1 MSSVFRIDAAATA
14 VVTAT
19 GWQAYTGKYNNP
31 ASPYSAIRFA
41 PFPESMKLRTIESVT
56 LHNAIKVTYP
66 AGQSI
71 VQRFFILG
79 GKSLE
84 PIPPYTG
91 TTPEDNTGTGSEI
104 FYRINHRFDPGE
116 VFDDFYTAQSAYGN
130 PSSGVRE
137 TIARGIITYLYKSD
151 SSGGSDWTINS
162 YYGVGSSKA
171 PYLEVTVSDTD
182 AYLYPKSPSPAS
194 GYINDEAENIF
205 TWDIDISQEA
215 YDRSGLDSGMVQVF
229 QWSSDGGSTW
239 RDIAAPSG
247 AKTLTVAANTF
258 PASGSFKWRIKL
270 TDGSGHVA
278 YTAENTLQSY
288 KNITFTSADINP
300 ASGFIQEKSSK
311 VFTFS
316 YNRSATDF
324 SDLFLSKS
332 TFELEW
338 KTDSSATATVAGNS
352 SSVTVPANTFPQA
365 GTFQARAKLTTP
377 NGVTT
382 YSSWKTY
389 STDEP
394 LSTATAVSPSNTV
407 KSDEE
412 DVLFEWIHNNAA
424 GTEQNGAT
432 LQWSTDGT
440 TWQTLSTISGSSQ
453 SASISLSG
461 KPAGTIYWRV
471 ATRNSDNKLGS
482 YSSAVS
488 FVFIAAPAP
497 PAVSVNP
504 WPRARIQWQST
515 EQQAYRITVDGVE
528 EITAFGNA
536 MAYTL
541 LEALPDGEHTV
552 TVSIQGQYGLWSAPA
567 AAIFT
572 VKNIETAGVI
582 LSGKSGIDNVLIW
595 DDTDP
600 YANSREYDI
609 YRDGELIAIVETM
622 GNAQGERF
630 VDKYAN
636 GKHAYK
642 VRRIEAY
649 YTDSNEIT
657 LTGGSCETV
666 IGELDG
672 EDYIPLT
679 LTDTSDTAQT
689 FSWRKTAVT
698 RHFEGA
704 EYPVIETS
712 DFSDRYANYTVAFT
726 DLKCAEAFEALR
738 GKTVIIKSRARE
750 MMVGVLTEFEKRVG
764 NFYITYSFSI
774 QQIHT
779 PKIDD
784 RR

>member
-1 MSSVFRIDAAATA
+1 MGTITVIAEQSVILDS
-14 VVTAT
+14 V
-19 GWQAYTGKYNNP
+19 NP
-31 ASPYSAIRFA
+31 YDR
-41 PFPESMKLRTIESVT
+41 K
-56 LHNAIKVTYP
+56 
-66 AGQSI
+66 
-71 VQRFFILG
+71 
-79 GKSLE
+79 
-84 PIPPYTG
+84 
-91 TTPEDNTGTGSEI
+91 TGSSATLSKRATSQPAV
-104 FYRINHRFDPGE
+104 FFRFNMPQELKWRKILNAD
-116 VFDDFYTAQSAYGN
+116 V
-130 PSSGVRE
+130 
-137 TIARGIITYLYKSD
+137 YLYINTPT
-151 SSGGSDWTINS
+151 SGN
-162 YYGVGSSKA
+162 V
-171 PYLEVTVSDTD
+171 
-182 AYLYPKSPSPAS
+182 
-194 GYINDEAENIF
+194 NIF
-205 TWDIDISQEA
+205 TGSLTRTINFDTVRFADLSSAEQS
-215 YDRSGLDSGMVQVF
+215 RF
-229 QWSSDGGSTW
+229 QSSSWSNGGNYATGVLSVPGYSAQSKW
-239 RDIAAPSG
+239 
-247 AKTLTVAANTF
+247 
-258 PASGSFKWRIKL
+258 ASGVNIPSVTSEFLKFGL
-270 TDGSGHVA
+270 GAFTQVA
-278 YTAENTLQSY
+278 TEANIDTAEGAHPPY
-288 KNITFTSADINP
+288 IVVDYDDNIVGIEPTEVSP
-300 ASGFIQEKSSK
+300 AGGFIQEKQN
-311 VFTFS
+311 VTFNWG
-316 YNRSATDF
+316 YVF
-324 SDLFLSKS
+324 SDTISDEAGYLAESSFVFEWEQGS
-332 TFELEW
+332 T
-338 KTDSSATATVAGNS
+338 THTITATATGC
-352 SSVTVPANTFPQA
+352 TVPANTFPTT
-365 GTFQARAKLTTP
+365 GTFNARVKVTNP
-377 NGVTT
+377 VGGVT
-382 YSSWKTY
+382 YSSWCTY

-407 KSDEE
+407 ESDEE

-424 GTEQNGAT
+424 GTAQNGAT

-471 ATRNSDNKLGS
+471 ATRNSDNVLGS

-504 WPRARIQWQST
+504 WPRARIQWQSA

-622 GNAQGERF
+622 GNAQEARF

-642 VRRIEAY
+642 VRRGEAY

-657 LTGGSCETV
+657 LYGGSCETV
-666 IGELDG
+666 IGALDG

-689 FSWRKTAVT
+689 FSWRKTSVA

-704 EYPVIETS
+704 EYPVVETS

-726 DLKCAEAFEALR
+726 DRKCAEAFEALR

-750 MMVGVLTEFEKRVG
+750 MMVGVMTEFEKRVG

>member
-1 MSSVFRIDAAATA
+1 MGTITVIAEQSVILDSMNPYDRKTGSSATLSKRATSQPAVFFRFNMPQELKWRKILNADVYLYINTPTSGNVNIYTGSLTRTINFDTVRFADLSSEEQRRFQSSSWSNGGNY
-14 VVTAT
+14 AT
-19 GWQAYTGKYNNP
+19 GVLSVPG
-31 ASPYSAIRFA
+31 YSAQSKWASGVNIPNVTSEFLKFGLGA
-41 PFPESMKLRTIESVT
+41 FTQVATEANIDTAEGAHPPYIVVDYDDNIVGIEPTEVS
-56 LHNAIKVTYP
+56 P
-66 AGQSI
+66 AG
-71 VQRFFILG
+71 
-79 GKSLE
+79 
-84 PIPPYTG
+84 
-91 TTPEDNTGTGSEI
+91 
-104 FYRINHRFDPGE
+104 
-116 VFDDFYTAQSAYGN
+116 
-130 PSSGVRE
+130 
-137 TIARGIITYLYKSD
+137 
-151 SSGGSDWTINS
+151 
-162 YYGVGSSKA
+162 
-171 PYLEVTVSDTD
+171 
-182 AYLYPKSPSPAS
+182 
-194 GYINDEAENIF
+194 
-205 TWDIDISQEA
+205 
-215 YDRSGLDSGMVQVF
+215 
-229 QWSSDGGSTW
+229 
-239 RDIAAPSG
+239 
-247 AKTLTVAANTF
+247 
-258 PASGSFKWRIKL
+258 
-270 TDGSGHVA
+270 
-278 YTAENTLQSY
+278 
-288 KNITFTSADINP
+288 
-300 ASGFIQEKSSK
+300 GFIQEKQNA
-311 VFTFS
+311 TFNWG
-316 YNRSATDF
+316 YVF
-324 SDLFLSKS
+324 SDTISDEAGYLAESSFVFEWEQGS
-332 TFELEW
+332 T
-338 KTDSSATATVAGNS
+338 THTITATATGC
-352 SSVTVPANTFPQA
+352 TVPANTFPTT
-365 GTFQARAKLTTP
+365 GTFNARVK
-377 NGVTT
+377 VTNPVGDVT
-382 YSSWKTY
+382 YSSWCTY

-407 KSDEE
+407 ESDEE

-424 GTEQNGAT
+424 GTAQNGAT

-504 WPRARIQWQST
+504 WPRARIQWQSA
-515 EQQAYRITVDGVE
+515 EQQAYRITVDGIE
-528 EITAFGNA
+528 EVMAFGGA
-536 MAYTL
+536 KEYRL

-552 TVSIQGQYGLWSAPA
+552 TVSIQGLYGLWSAPA

-600 YANSREYDI
+600 YALSREYDI

-622 GNAQGERF
+622 GNAQEARF

-642 VRRIEAY
+642 VRRGEAY

-657 LTGGSCETV
+657 LYGGSCETV
-666 IGELDG
+666 IGALDG

-679 LTDTSDTAQT
+679 LNDTSDTAQT
-689 FSWRKTAVT
+689 FSWRKTSVT

-704 EYPVIETS
+704 EYPVVETS

-726 DLKCAEAFEALR
+726 DRKCAEAFEALR

-750 MMVGVLTEFEKRVG
+750 MMAGVMTEFEKRVG

-779 PKIDD
+779 PKIED

>member
-1 MSSVFRIDAAATA
+1 MSQIVRINAAATA
-14 VVTAT
+14 DLTAS
-19 GWQAYTGKYNNP
+19 GWQGYTGQRNNP
-31 ASPYSAIRFA
+31 ASAYNAIRFNA
-41 PFPESMKLRTIESVT
+41 FPENLKLRNIENIV
-56 LHNAIKVTYP
+56 LKNALKFTYP
-66 AGQSI
+66 DGQAI
-71 VQRFFILG
+71 VQANIG
-79 GKSLE
+79 MNNDHYA
-84 PIPPYTG
+84 PVPDYTG
-91 TTPEDNTGTGSEI
+91 AAPAANTAQGAQICKRNFTTFT
-104 FYRINHRFDPGE
+104 PGM
-116 VFDDFYTAQSAYGN
+116 VFDDYYTVEPYYDNYNAWLKEIIK
-130 PSSGVRE
+130 SGVIVK
-137 TIARGIITYLYKSD
+137 TTVPNTKYTYS
-151 SSGGSDWTINS
+151 INS
-162 YYGVGSSKA
+162 YYGVGSNKA

-182 AYLYPKSPSPAS
+182 AYLYPKSSSPAS

-239 RDIAAPSG
+239 RDIAVPSG

-258 PASGSFKWRIKL
+258 PASGSFKWRINL

-288 KNITFTSADINP
+288 KNITFTSAEINP

-311 VFTFS
+311 EFTFS

-332 TFELEW
+332 EFALEW
-338 KTDSSATATVAGNS
+338 KTDSSATATVSGNS
-352 SSVTVPANTFPQA
+352 SSVTVPANTFPQT
-365 GTFQARAKLTTP
+365 GTFQARAKLTNP

-407 KSDEE
+407 ESDEE

-424 GTEQNGAT
+424 GTAQNGAT

-471 ATRNSDNKLGS
+471 ATRNSDNVLGS

-504 WPRARIQWQST
+504 WPRARIQWQSAV
-515 EQQAYRITVDGVE
+515 QQAYRITVDGVE
-528 EITAFGNA
+528 EITAFGNT

-552 TVSIQGQYGLWSAPA
+552 TVSIQGLYGLWSAPA

-600 YANSREYDI
+600 YAYSREYDI
-609 YRDGELIAIVETM
+609 YRDGELIAIVETL
-622 GNAQGERF
+622 GNAQGARF
-630 VDKYAN
+630 IDKYAN

-666 IGELDG
+666 IGALDG

-689 FSWRKTAVT
+689 FSWRKTSVA

-712 DFSDRYANYTVAFT
+712 DFSDRYANYTVAFA

-738 GKTVIIKSRARE
+738 GKTVMIKSRARE